1 MLVDGTQVLLEE
13 VVGALEY
20 LFLVMDDEVHKNM
33 GLRNHLYQIH
43 EHIQLQ
49 HYIHLVPIK

>member
-1 MLVDGTQVLLEE
+1 MDGIQVLLEE
-13 VVGALEY
+13 AVGVQEH
-20 LFLVMDDEVHKNM
+20 LFLVMDDAAHKNM

>member
-1 MLVDGTQVLLEE
+1 MDDIQVLLEE
-13 VVGALEY
+13 EVGVLEH
-20 LFLVMDDEVHKNM
+20 LFLVMDDEAHKYM

-49 HYIHLVPIK
+49 HYIHLVPIQ